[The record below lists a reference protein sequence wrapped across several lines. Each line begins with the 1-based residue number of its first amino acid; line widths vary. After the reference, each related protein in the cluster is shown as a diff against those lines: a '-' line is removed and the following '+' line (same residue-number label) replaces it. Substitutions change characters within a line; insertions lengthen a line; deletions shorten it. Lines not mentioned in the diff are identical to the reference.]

1 MGSDWAFTVQFAQP
15 AVTAPM
21 VGLRSQERLDAAR
34 RALDLELE
42 ELSFIWIDEFSP
54 MHRAAPEYRA
64 W

>member
-1 MGSDWAFTVQFAQP
+1 
-15 AVTAPM
+15 M
-21 VGLRSQERLDAAR
+21 VGLRSQERLNAAR

-54 MHRAAPEYRA
+54 VHRAAPEYRA